1 MRYEPIRG
9 ESSRPAE
16 EGPSA
21 DRSPQRALQERVKE
35 LTCLY
40 GVARLAERSELPL
53 DELLRG
59 IAALLPPAWQFPEAA
74 RARIVLDDAEYATPG
89 FAPGLDRLRA
99 PLVVGGRDRGLLE
112 VVYLDR
118 RPPADEGPFLA
129 EERHLLD
136 GVAREVAAILD
147 RRDAQAER
155 SRLERELLRADRL
168 ATVGQLA
175 AGVAHEL
182 NEPLAAILGFAQ
194 LAQAAPNVP
203 ESIAADL
210 GKIVQACLHAREVVR
225 KLRLFARQLPEER
238 HFVSLNDIIRDNT
251 YLFAARC
258 GREGIELVQELAPD
272 LPAVVGN
279 PAQLAQVLLNLV
291 VNALQAMTPGGR
303 LTLRTQNLGDRVA
316 LVVEDTGEGMS
327 EDVLDQIFV
336 PFFTTK
342 DVDRGV
348 GLGLAVVHGIVSAH
362 GGTIVAESRPGAGS
376 RFTVRFPAA
385 GRGPGPAETEESE

>member
-1 MRYEPIRG
+1 MRYDSMRG
-9 ESSRPAE
+9 DSSRPNE
-16 EGPSA
+16 EGAA
-21 DRSPQRALQERVKE
+21 DRSPQRELQERVKE

-40 GVARLAERSELPL
+40 GVARLAERGELPL
-53 DELLRG
+53 NELLRG
-59 IAALLPPAWQFPEAA
+59 IADLLPPACRFPEVA
-74 RARIVLDDAEYATPG
+74 RARVVLDDQDYPTAG
-89 FAPGLDRLRA
+89 FAPGADRLRA
-99 PLVVGGRDRGLLE
+99 PLVVGGRERGLVE

-147 RRDAQAER
+147 RRESLAER
-155 SRLERELLRADRL
+155 ARLERQLLRADRL

-194 LAQAAPNVP
+194 LAQATPDVP
-203 ESIAADL
+203 PGVAADL
-210 GKIVQACLHAREVVR
+210 AKIVQACLHAREVVR

-238 HFVSLNDIIRDNT
+238 IHVRLNDVIRDNT
-251 YLFAARC
+251 YLFASRC

-272 LPAVVGN
+272 LPPVVGN
-279 PAQLAQVLLNLV
+279 PGQLGQVLLNLV

-303 LTLRTQNLGDRVA
+303 LTLRTEAQGERVA

-336 PFFTTK
+336 PFFSTK

-385 GRGPGPAETEESE
+385 GVGPGPAETEDAE